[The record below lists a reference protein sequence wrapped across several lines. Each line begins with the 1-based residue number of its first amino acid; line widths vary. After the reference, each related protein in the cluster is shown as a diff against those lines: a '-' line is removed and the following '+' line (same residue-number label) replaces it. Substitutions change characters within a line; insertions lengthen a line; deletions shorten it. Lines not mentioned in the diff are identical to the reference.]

1 MNKVEFNK
9 KNNFIYIFLILI
21 AVSLLAT
28 IPLYK
33 KISSGIKSSIENA
46 FLQIEQNTGL
56 KINYD
61 SISPSILKG
70 IKISSI
76 SVSDSESSKQIFEIS
91 SCLLEYDLV
100 NLFRGKFDEIITNL
114 VIDGV
119 NFNFDKETDFHIF
132 L

>member
-76 SVSDSESSKQIFEIS
+76 SVSDAESSKQIFEIS
-91 SCLLEYDLV
+91 S
-100 NLFRGKFDEIITNL
+100 
-114 VIDGV
+114 
-119 NFNFDKETDFHIF
+119 
-132 L
+132 